1 MNLLGLRASVI
12 AWFAMLMDAYRVEQ
26 IKRFYLYESCT
37 SLELIRLSSIRCISF
52 AISKD
57 HRKKLCRRRRQER
70 DEMGFLCFIKSVLS
84 GGLKLFLK
92 PINSPLKLNKGIRP

>member
-12 AWFAMLMDAYRVEQ
+12 AWFLMLMYAYRVEQ
-26 IKRFYLYESCT
+26 IKRFYLYESFT

-57 HRKKLCRRRRQER
+57 HRKKLCRRRQVR